1 MAKKPDPSRP
11 RGLSRDAAELFE
23 AAMKGTERIA
33 GDAAPTD
40 GDSPTDTPPQKK
52 TATPPA
58 TPPATAPPA
67 RSSDDV
73 APGPSKLPELGPGE
87 GADVDSRTMARLRR
101 GRLRPE
107 ARIDLHG
114 MTQAEAHGA
123 LAAFIAR
130 VQNDG
135 RRCVLVVTG
144 KGRVSEG
151 GGVLRHGV
159 PQWLNTPALRPRIMG
174 FCAAQPR
181 DGGAGALYVL
191 IRRARR

>member
-52 TATPPA
+52 TATPS
-58 TPPATAPPA
+58 ATAPSAPP
-67 RSSDDV
+67 
-73 APGPSKLPELGPGE
+73 PGPSKLPALGPGE

>member
-1 MAKKPDPSRP
+1 MAKKPEATP
-11 RGLSRDAAELFE
+11 GLSRDAAELFE
-23 AAMKGTERIA
+23 AAMKGTERLSGDDAPTA
-33 GDAAPTD
+33 GDVPP
-40 GDSPTDTPPQKK
+40 DSPPDAAHDAQPQKK
-52 TATPPA
+52 TATPS
-58 TPPATAPPA
+58 ATAPPA
-67 RSSDDV
+67 PPS
-73 APGPSKLPELGPGE
+73 APSKLPELGPGE

-114 MTQAEAHGA
+114 MTQVEAHGE

-130 VQNDG
+130 AQNDG